1 MNTMKKVVFL
11 SLITASTLFA
21 SEPTMVDIATKKI
34 TEVVNN
40 VKKTASNFQNKIV
53 TKTKEVTHKG
63 QSIAMDKTI
72 INGINATLDKKYIEI
87 KYLKKHT
94 KTNVITMVVYLN
106 GEKKYL
112 GVTLKDFKWG
122 YSKDDEH
129 IILEKIK
136 ISLNIPWLDYLVQD
150 SLKRDGYIVLPN
162 YLSIAEFLE
171 TVKPATTSSYTKIA
185 SKPFNPLAYNF
196 DKKQIDIN
204 AFSIKNKTIKADIK
218 LGGSENLKFEVTK
231 FDLFTAN
238 QRKFI
243 VLKNIHLKYATKP
256 WLSYIIKSWNNSL
269 KFDFDKNF
277 YETLASGNFEY
288 KQPASLKA
296 PKKEVKKTKKQTSKV
311 K

>member
-1 MNTMKKVVFL
+1 MKKIIFL
-11 SLITASTLFA
+11 SLFTSSILFA
-21 SEPTMVDIATKKI
+21 NEPTIIDIASKKI

-40 VKKTASNFQNKIV
+40 VKKTASNLQNNFV
-53 TKTKEVTHKG
+53 SKTKEVAHKG
-63 QSIAMDKTI
+63 QSIAIDKTL
-72 INGINATLDKKYIEI
+72 INGLNATLDKKYIDI
-87 KYLKKHT
+87 RYLKKNT

-129 IILEKIK
+129 IVLEKIK

-162 YLSIAEFLE
+162 YLSIADFLE
-171 TVKPATTSSYTKIA
+171 TIKPASTSTYGKIA
-185 SKPFNPLAYNF
+185 SKPFNPLTYNF
-196 DKKQIDIN
+196 DKKQIDIKT
-204 AFSIKNKTIKADIK
+204 FTIKDKTIKADIK
-218 LGGSENLKFEVTK
+218 LAGSENLKFEVTK
-231 FDLFTAN
+231 FDLFSAN
-238 QRKFI
+238 KRKYI

-269 KFDFDKNF
+269 KFDFDKDF
-277 YETLASGNFEY
+277 YAALGSGDYEIKAQNKKLRE
-288 KQPASLKA
+288 LKN
-296 PKKEVKKTKKQTSKV
+296 KIIKV

>member
-1 MNTMKKVVFL
+1 MKKIIFL
-11 SLITASTLFA
+11 SLFTSTILFA
-21 SEPTMVDIATKKI
+21 TEPTMVEIATKKI
-34 TEVVNN
+34 TEVVND
-40 VKKTASNFQNKIV
+40 VKKTASKIQNKV
-53 TKTKEVTHKG
+53 VSKTKEVAHKG
-63 QSIAMDKTI
+63 QSIAIDKTL
-72 INGINATLDKKYIEI
+72 INGMNATLDKKYIEI
-87 KYLKKHT
+87 KYLKKNI

-112 GVTLKDFKWG
+112 GVTLKDFRWG

-136 ISLNIPWLDYLVQD
+136 ISLNIPWLDYLIQD

-162 YLSIAEFLE
+162 YLSIADFLE
-171 TVKPATTSSYTKIA
+171 SVKPATTSTYTKIA

-196 DKKQIDIN
+196 DKKQVDIKMFN
-204 AFSIKNKTIKADIK
+204 IKNKTIQADIK

-238 QRKFI
+238 KRKFI

-269 KFDFDKNF
+269 KFDFDKDF
-277 YETLASGNFEY
+277 YETLASGNY
-288 KQPASLKA
+288 
-296 PKKEVKKTKKQTSKV
+296 EVKPQNKKGKELQSKITKVKKQNK
-311 K
+311 